1 VNPWLTSHFSFVSIP
16 DPGVGALQGATNLP
30 AIQGFFANDHLSLG
44 VDPGEFRMWRMEG
57 KTRPGQTYEY
67 VDLLE
72 RLLELAPERF
82 EEYQIAVRGKTP
94 QQKAVP
100 EHPRHFS
107 EISSP

>member
-1 VNPWLTSHFSFVSIP
+1 
-16 DPGVGALQGATNLP
+16 
-30 AIQGFFANDHLSLG
+30 
-44 VDPGEFRMWRMEG
+44 
-57 KTRPGQTYEY
+57 
-67 VDLLE
+67 LE

-100 EHPRHFS
+100 EHSRHFS